1 MEKPE
6 RSVKFAIIYV
16 GWSPSHFIFQ

>member
-16 GWSPSHFIFQ
+16 GWSPSHFIFL

>member
-1 MEKPE
+1 MEKSE

-16 GWSPSHFIFQ
+16 GWSPSHFIFL

>member
-16 GWSPSHFIFQ
+16 GWSPSHFIFP